1 MRSDFIVQKLIII
14 IVLNQIHISLTVIR
28 SVKSGKIFLSL
39 IYVCVSIVEFV
50 DLRREAVWFILVF
63 QENIGIFREI
73 SLYVPTE
80 SEGEAVMYV

>member
-14 IVLNQIHISLTVIR
+14 IVLNQIHLSLTVIR

-50 DLRREAVWFILVF
+50 DLRREAAWFILVF
-63 QENIGIFREI
+63 QENIGIFQEI
-73 SLYVPTE
+73 SCYVPME
-80 SEGEAVMYV
+80 SEG

>member
-14 IVLNQIHISLTVIR
+14 IVLNQIHLSLTVIR

-63 QENIGIFREI
+63 QEI
-73 SLYVPTE
+73 SCYVPME
-80 SEGEAVMYV
+80 SEG